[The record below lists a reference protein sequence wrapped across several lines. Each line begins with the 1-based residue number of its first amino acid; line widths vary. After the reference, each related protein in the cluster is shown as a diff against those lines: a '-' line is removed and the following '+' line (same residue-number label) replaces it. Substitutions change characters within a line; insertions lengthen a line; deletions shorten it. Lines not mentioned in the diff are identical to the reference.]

1 MKYIT
6 MYFHIPLLIIIIAIT
21 MSFEYKYI
29 YLYSNQHYSSTNIWL
44 QIISLNIT
52 IRYITDIIITYF
64 TKWYQNFPFLETTEA
79 TFPTVTLA
87 KKENLSNSFKSHRGK
102 LYTYIW
108 ISCKICIKNP
118 SYDLPSAVL
127 SKKETPFNGMIFSV
141 TM

>member
-64 TKWYQNFPFLETTEA
+64 LNHIKLYHLKQEKQLSPLSLLPRKK
-79 TFPTVTLA
+79 TFPTASRATVE
-87 KKENLSNSFKSHRGK
+87 KMH
-102 LYTYIW
+102 TYIR
-108 ISCKICIKNP
+108 ISCKSCIKN
-118 SYDLPSAVL
+118 SDYDLPSPVL
-127 SKKETPFNGMIFSV
+127 SKKDTPFNRTIFSV